1 MEPESELLFEWHDT
15 GLPCMDELIEL
26 SRCNAIPANL
36 ILDRDSLDSVVPI
49 QADSAPEGLD
59 RLTVIAEF
67 GEVAVTNLTTFP
79 RLRTLDVANLTPG
92 ILQ

>member
-1 MEPESELLFEWHDT
+1 MALEPELLSEWHDT
-15 GLPCMDELIEL
+15 SLPCMDELIKL

-36 ILDRDSLDSVVPI
+36 ILHRDSLDSVVPI

-67 GEVAVTNLTTFP
+67 GEVAVTNLATLP
-79 RLRTLDVANLTPG
+79 RLRTLDVANLTLRIP
-92 ILQ
+92 Q